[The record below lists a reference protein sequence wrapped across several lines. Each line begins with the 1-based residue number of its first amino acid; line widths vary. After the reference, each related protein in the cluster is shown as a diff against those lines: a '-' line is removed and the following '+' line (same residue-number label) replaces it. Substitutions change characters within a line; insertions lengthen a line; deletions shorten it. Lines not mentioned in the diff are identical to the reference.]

1 MDAADSPA
9 RASARAATR
18 ASADADQ
25 GAARVG
31 AQVSAQPQS
40 ASSGTAETIASFL
53 AAVSIFASCIAVA
66 YRPGRVI
73 PFALLLALLAAGIGG
88 RATRLAAWAIVVGG
102 VCFIVGMAVAVVTDN
117 PIF

>member
-1 MDAADSPA
+1 MDAAVSPA
-9 RASARAATR
+9 RTSTRAAARAP
-18 ASADADQ
+18 ADAEQ
-25 GAARVG
+25 GAACDG
-31 AQVSAQPQS
+31 ARVSAQPQS

-88 RATRLAAWAIVVGG
+88 RATRLAAWAIAVGG
-102 VCFIVGMAVAVVTDN
+102 VCFIVGMAVAVLTDN

>member
-1 MDAADSPA
+1 VDAAVPA
-9 RASARAATR
+9 ARTSARTAPR
-18 ASADADQ
+18 APADADES
-25 GAARVG
+25 ATRRG
-31 AQVSAQPQS
+31 AQVSAQPQT

-88 RATRLAAWAIVVGG
+88 RATRLAAWAIAIGG
-102 VCFIVGMAVAVVTDN
+102 LCFVVGMAIAAITDN

>member
-1 MDAADSPA
+1 V
-9 RASARAATR
+9 SARPQAA
-18 ASADADQ
+18 
-25 GAARVG
+25 
-31 AQVSAQPQS
+31 P
-40 ASSGTAETIASFL
+40 SGTAETIASFL

-88 RATRLAAWAIVVGG
+88 RATRLAAWAIAAGG
-102 VCFIVGMAVAVVTDN
+102 VCFVVGMAIAAITDN

>member
-1 MDAADSPA
+1 
-9 RASARAATR
+9 
-18 ASADADQ
+18 
-25 GAARVG
+25 VN
-31 AQVSAQPQS
+31 AQPRA

-53 AAVSIFASCIAVA
+53 AAISIFASCIGIA
-66 YRPGRVI
+66 YRPARVI

-88 RATRLAAWAIVVGG
+88 RATRLAAWAIAIGA

>member
-1 MDAADSPA
+1 VDAAVSPA
-9 RASARAATR
+9 RTSARAA
-18 ASADADQ
+18 AGAPADGDQ
-25 GAARVG
+25 GAARGG
-31 AQVSAQPQS
+31 AQVSAQPRA

-88 RATRLAAWAIVVGG
+88 RATRLAAWAIAVGG
-102 VCFIVGMAVAVVTDN
+102 VCFIVGMAVAVLTDN

>member
-1 MDAADSPA
+1 VDAAVAPSRTSARAPA
-9 RASARAATR
+9 RAR
-18 ASADADQ
+18 ADADQ
-25 GAARVG
+25 GAARGG
-31 AQVSAQPQS
+31 AQVSAQPRA

-53 AAVSIFASCIAVA
+53 AAVSIFASFIAVA

-88 RATRLAAWAIVVGG
+88 RATRLAAWAIAIGA
-102 VCFIVGMAVAVVTDN
+102 VCFIAGMAIAVVTDN

>member
-1 MDAADSPA
+1 
-9 RASARAATR
+9 
-18 ASADADQ
+18 
-25 GAARVG
+25 
-31 AQVSAQPQS
+31 VSAQPRA

-53 AAVSIFASCIAVA
+53 AAVSIFGSCIAVA

-88 RATRLAAWAIVVGG
+88 RATRLAAWAIAIGG

>member
-9 RASARAATR
+9 RASARAPTR
-18 ASADADQ
+18 ARADAGQ

-31 AQVSAQPQS
+31 ARVSAQPQS

-102 VCFIVGMAVAVVTDN
+102 VCFIVGMAIAVVTDN

>member
-1 MDAADSPA
+1 VDEAVPPDRTPA
-9 RASARAATR
+9 RAP
-18 ASADADQ
+18 ADPDQ
-25 GAARVG
+25 GAARGG
-31 AQVSAQPQS
+31 AQVSAQPQ
-40 ASSGTAETIASFL
+40 AASGTAETIASFL

-88 RATRLAAWAIVVGG
+88 RATRLAACAIAFGG
-102 VCFIVGMAVAVVTDN
+102 VCFVVGMAIAAITDN

>member
-1 MDAADSPA
+1 M
-9 RASARAATR
+9 
-18 ASADADQ
+18 
-25 GAARVG
+25 
-31 AQVSAQPQS
+31 SAQPQS

-53 AAVSIFASCIAVA
+53 AAVSIFGSCIGIA

-88 RATRLAAWAIVVGG
+88 RATRLAAWAIAIGG

-117 PIF
+117 TIF

>member
-1 MDAADSPA
+1 MEAPVSPA
-9 RASARAATR
+9 RASARAAAR
-18 ASADADQ
+18 APADSDE

-31 AQVSAQPQS
+31 ARVSAQPQTT
-40 ASSGTAETIASFL
+40 SSGTAETIASFL

-88 RATRLAAWAIVVGG
+88 RASRLAALAIAVGG
-102 VCFIVGMAVAVVTDN
+102 VCFFVGMAIAVVTDN

>member
-1 MDAADSPA
+1 M
-9 RASARAATR
+9 
-18 ASADADQ
+18 
-25 GAARVG
+25 
-31 AQVSAQPQS
+31 SAQPQA

-53 AAVSIFASCIAVA
+53 AAVSIFGSCIAVA

-102 VCFIVGMAVAVVTDN
+102 VCFVVGMAIAVTTDN